1 MKKITFYDLILKKR
15 LFGLAFLLLLSNM
28 TFAQTFCRP
37 TSHSIGNSGLCI
49 GSGITDPAFAYDAE
63 SSAVPTTATTLSTVV
78 GVVCTLQ
85 ETLIFNQTAKA
96 GDQIVL
102 YIGSGD
108 DILDLGLFS
117 TATIEPFLGTVSAGD
132 KIALG
137 SSILNLSLLS
147 GDKIGVIRYT
157 LTQDANRVVIKLGG
171 GLVGVLNTL
180 RIYDARLQF
189 AKPTIVGGET
199 QSVCTGQSIALSATA
214 AAGTTV
220 AWYDSPTSTTAL
232 SAVSSFTTP
241 ALTASK
247 TYYVS
252 TSRVGGCESDQ
263 RTPVTVN
270 VIEPALPTISTAGTA
285 ICSSGATQ
293 ATTLSVIN
301 PVLGTDYKWYD
312 AETGGN
318 LLTPGNTYAPTVP
331 TGITKFYVEASIG
344 SCKTTRTTVT
354 VTSTPVPANPTV
366 LTQSVSIL
374 SGQNATLNAFTNESG
389 VTFDW
394 YDVVAGGTKLLGGSD
409 TFTTPILIATKTFYV
424 EARNSAGGCVSA
436 LRVPITV
443 TVTAA
448 QGSCL
453 QANSQQTSQSGLCL
467 LCGSL
472 DQNKSVDGDNNSAAR
487 LTVPVGL
494 VNDWVQQILQFNN
507 AGQAGDV
514 ITVELGIPGGLADV
528 GLLTYISLATYNGA
542 TFNNDRKAVNSLL
555 NVQLLSGGRF
565 RVTFE
570 AKSSFDR
577 VEIRLGGLA
586 LLLTSLD
593 IYGASYKFKERTIT
607 GNKTICSGQT
617 TTLTADVALGESIK
631 WYDAATAGNL
641 LSSAAA
647 FTTPALTANTTYY
660 VEVTRNGC
668 VNSERSAVLVTV
680 NNPVAPAI
688 NSTITNICAGGS
700 AVLSVVSAI
709 AGTTYNWYD
718 ATTGGSLIFT
728 GISYSTPNLI
738 ATTSYYV
745 EAVIG
750 NCSSTRT
757 QKTIN
762 VNPLPSVPVP
772 VSSNV
777 TIQSGQSVQLAVV
790 DAGGTIKYNW
800 FDVPSGGISIEL
812 GSSTFTPSPALTASK
827 TFYVEAVDTASDCK
841 SSPRAV
847 INVSVINTVDICLRP
862 TIQQTSLDG
871 AVCIVPCGVTDPDFS
886 VDGDNTTAAKLS
898 FGLGILST
906 LEQKLIFTTTGQAG
920 DIIDVELGLPGGI
933 VDLGL
938 VSNVTLRSF
947 NGATPNNDLT
957 TIGAL
962 VNVQLLG
969 GNRFKASFVAGGS
982 FSAIQVKLGG
992 LANIATSLD
1001 IYGASYR
1008 FKEAAVSGT
1017 TVCVGKSANLA
1028 VTSDT
1033 TGKTYKWYNLPT
1045 GGTELSALSTY
1056 TTLALNTSTTYYLEE
1071 TRGTC
1076 VNSTRQAV
1084 TVNIVSV
1091 PTAGDILI
1099 SSPLT
1104 TSCTGGIVLS
1114 PTSSLAGA
1122 KFNYYFDQNKTQ
1134 PVPTGNVAGVT
1145 YSKDVAGALTISGLT
1160 SSTTYF
1166 ISVVNEGSC
1175 ENETGTL
1182 KEVVVNYAP
1191 TPALTV
1197 SATLSGCAKV
1207 NLKDAIASFDT
1218 SGNTTYTF
1226 YSPINTQITDE
1237 AAVNITASGDYWI
1250 QAQTKGNSCLSAKQ
1264 KVTVTIN
1271 QIPTLTDVT
1280 TNRVVNKGEVV
1291 TLNATSNA
1299 AITWYD
1305 PQGNALPSNSTGAL
1319 NTVGVYTYTVIVN
1332 NGTCTNSQT
1341 VTISVIDPL
1350 DCDTLLERVYANEQS
1365 YGSILTGGV
1374 SNEALAVDG
1383 NPSTYSTIT
1392 TGFGLLGI
1400 GTTWQNLQWPKT
1412 ISKGT
1417 PVTVKLGLENSLI
1430 AVGQSITVVGTK
1442 RDGLGNPIDIGTLQS
1457 VSGSLVNLLS
1467 GQNSFEYTFVP
1478 SDISGTKDYDGIRV
1492 QLGSVLSVGQS
1503 INVYDA
1509 HYKKQVKQITC
1520 GQGDIEDIFSGV
1532 RDLGVG
1538 ALTTTVGVSQPWNV
1552 ADGDVGTYATMFSG
1566 AGVLAAAELTTAFRT
1581 PSMVG
1586 DSLRIVISKPGTIL
1600 NLNLLTGFVIQLYS
1614 GNIEV
1619 GAPIKNDSNLLS
1631 LKLLSGDTMAMT
1643 ILAPQTQPYDRV
1655 RISLGGVASVF
1666 DQLRVHSIDRVTN
1679 TKVIGSD
1686 IKNTLTVCPG
1696 SELKLEVAPKNCSTY
1711 AWYDSPTGGNVLANG
1726 QSYTLPAAMAAGT
1739 YKYYIQPIRYGCPA
1753 LTRGVVTVVV
1763 RATTPAATIASIKI
1777 NNGSNTVI
1785 CSENGNVS
1793 LEAVLVTPLPTLT
1806 NPVYYWY
1813 SFDGTKSNLIPGKT
1827 TSTLNVTGLSPGTY
1841 TYYVGLSSD
1850 EYCETAPGD
1859 RKQVTFTILPTSLP
1873 TDISVN
1879 NDSVCHNTT
1888 ATLTPSSSLVN
1899 PVFFWYLDA
1908 NKTKPILTGLIDGV
1922 TYTVDNVTGVLTASG
1937 LTAAMSPMTYYAAV
1951 KSDNTC
1957 PNKAGELKEVTVTVT
1972 DPATPTTDDNTQDF
1986 CVINSPKVSD
1996 LKTNEADVVWYDSAT
2011 STTPLL
2017 ASDPLTSKIYYG
2029 VFSVPIKLNP
2039 TVYCESKNR
2048 LAITVTVTDPGTP
2061 NISDKDQ
2068 DFCLVN
2074 APTIASINVSPETG
2088 NIVWYDASTG
2098 GNVVTATTALTT
2110 KTYYAALKD
2119 ATTTCESNVRL
2130 AVAVNV
2136 TDPGTPDI
2144 TDKDQ
2149 DFCLVNAPTIAN
2161 INVSPETGNIV
2172 WYDALTGGNL
2182 VTATTA
2188 LTTKTYYAALK
2199 NATTTCESNVRL
2211 AVAVNVTD
2219 PGTPNITDKDQDF
2232 CLVNA
2237 PTIAS
2242 INVSPE
2248 TGNIVWYDALTGGNV
2263 VTATT
2268 ALTTK
2273 TYYAALKGATTTCES
2288 NVRLAVAVNV
2298 TDPGTP
2304 NITDKDQ
2311 DFCLVNAPTIAS
2323 INVSPETGNIVWYDA
2338 LTGGNVVTA
2347 TTALTTKTYYAALK
2361 NATTT
2366 CESNVR
2372 LAVAVNVTD
2381 PGTPN
2386 ITDKDQDFCLINAST
2401 IASINVSPETG
2412 NIVWYDALTGG
2423 NVVTA
2428 ATALTTKTYYAALKD
2443 ATTTC
2448 ESNVRLAVAVN
2459 VTDPG
2464 TPNIAD
2470 KDQDFCLVNTPTIAN
2485 INVSPETGNIIW
2497 YDALTG
2503 GNVVTATTALTT
2515 RTYYAALK
2523 DATTT
2528 CESNVRLAV
2537 AVNVTDPGTPNISD
2551 KDQDFCLVNAPT
2563 IASIN
2568 VSPETGNIV
2577 WYDALTGGNVVTAT
2591 TALITKTYYAA
2602 LKNATTTC
2610 ESNVRLAVAV
2620 NVTDPGTPNIT
2631 DKDQDFCLIN
2641 APTIANINVSP
2652 ETGNIVWY
2660 DALTGGNVV
2669 TATTALTTRTYYAA
2683 LKNATTTCESNV
2695 RLAVAV
2701 NVTDPGTPNIADK
2714 DQDFCLVNTP
2724 TIASINVSPE
2734 TGNIVWYD
2742 ALTGGN
2748 VVTAATA
2755 LTTRTYYAALKNA
2768 TTTCESNVRLA
2779 VVINVTD
2786 PGTPNIADKDQD
2798 FCVVNAPTFASIN
2811 VSPAN
2816 NVVWYTNLV
2825 GGNLIPAGTTLT
2837 TGTYYA
2843 AIKDP
2848 VTSCESN
2855 TRLPIAIKVT
2865 DPVTPTT
2872 TSGTQVFCSGNNP
2885 TVASIQVNESN
2896 VIWYNAAIGGT
2907 AIASTA
2913 PLVNG
2918 DYFAALKDAVTGCE
2932 SSNRLK
2938 VTVTVGNS
2946 ITPTTNNA
2954 AQEFCST
2961 TAPTI
2966 ASIKVNESNVSW
2978 FNVPVGGTA
2987 ITATTALT
2995 SGIYYGEIT
3004 DAATGCKSATR
3015 LKVTITVTTPSPTP
3029 TTTDTTQDFCSTASP
3044 TIASI
3049 QVNEANVIWYNT
3061 QTGGTAIPASTA
3073 LATGT
3078 YYGAAASTTNCE
3090 NPNRLAVAVTVN
3102 TPGRITT
3109 PRTAQVFCLA
3119 ASPTLAN
3126 IQVNEA
3132 NVVWYSTPT
3141 GGAPL
3146 TASTLLTATTYY
3158 ADALINITNGC
3169 GGASRLG
3176 VTVSFENDALVPI
3189 TTNDD
3194 TPCVFQG
3201 VTYSIANGKSNYVW
3215 SVTNGTIINGG
3226 GTSDDD
3232 VTISWS
3238 DIGPGKVQVTYINTC
3253 NETTTKTL
3261 SVTVATCSDI
3271 TITNTVDN
3279 PTPNFGDHVTF
3290 TVTVNNV
3297 GQGSFINTIVSE
3309 LLPSG
3314 YDLVSSSTTI
3324 GVYDPKTQL
3333 WTIPTLNSGQSAT
3346 LTIVAEVL
3354 PSGNYLNVATIE
3366 ISTPLDVDASNN
3378 SASASVDPICLT
3390 VYNEFTPNNDGAN
3403 DLFRID
3409 CIESYPNNEL
3419 KVYNRYGAL
3428 VYSKQHYENDWN
3440 GTANVSGV
3448 INRGDML
3455 PTGTYFYVITIG
3467 DGTVKKGW
3475 LSIMR

>member
-1 MKKITFYDLILKKR
+1 M
-15 LFGLAFLLLLSNM
+15 
-28 TFAQTFCRP
+28 
-37 TSHSIGNSGLCI
+37 
-49 GSGITDPAFAYDAE
+49 
-63 SSAVPTTATTLSTVV
+63 
-78 GVVCTLQ
+78 
-85 ETLIFNQTAKA
+85 
-96 GDQIVL
+96 
-102 YIGSGD
+102 
-108 DILDLGLFS
+108 
-117 TATIEPFLGTVSAGD
+117 
-132 KIALG
+132 
-137 SSILNLSLLS
+137 
-147 GDKIGVIRYT
+147 
-157 LTQDANRVVIKLGG
+157 
-171 GLVGVLNTL
+171 
-180 RIYDARLQF
+180 
-189 AKPTIVGGET
+189 
-199 QSVCTGQSIALSATA
+199 
-214 AAGTTV
+214 
-220 AWYDSPTSTTAL
+220 
-232 SAVSSFTTP
+232 
-241 ALTASK
+241 
-247 TYYVS
+247 
-252 TSRVGGCESDQ
+252 
-263 RTPVTVN
+263 
-270 VIEPALPTISTAGTA
+270 
-285 ICSSGATQ
+285 
-293 ATTLSVIN
+293 
-301 PVLGTDYKWYD
+301 
-312 AETGGN
+312 
-318 LLTPGNTYAPTVP
+318 
-331 TGITKFYVEASIG
+331 
-344 SCKTTRTTVT
+344 
-354 VTSTPVPANPTV
+354 
-366 LTQSVSIL
+366 
-374 SGQNATLNAFTNESG
+374 
-389 VTFDW
+389 
-394 YDVVAGGTKLLGGSD
+394 
-409 TFTTPILIATKTFYV
+409 
-424 EARNSAGGCVSA
+424 
-436 LRVPITV
+436 
-443 TVTAA
+443 
-448 QGSCL
+448 
-453 QANSQQTSQSGLCL
+453 
-467 LCGSL
+467 
-472 DQNKSVDGDNNSAAR
+472 
-487 LTVPVGL
+487 
-494 VNDWVQQILQFNN
+494 
-507 AGQAGDV
+507 
-514 ITVELGIPGGLADV
+514 
-528 GLLTYISLATYNGA
+528 
-542 TFNNDRKAVNSLL
+542 
-555 NVQLLSGGRF
+555 
-565 RVTFE
+565 
-570 AKSSFDR
+570 
-577 VEIRLGGLA
+577 
-586 LLLTSLD
+586 
-593 IYGASYKFKERTIT
+593 
-607 GNKTICSGQT
+607 
-617 TTLTADVALGESIK
+617 
-631 WYDAATAGNL
+631 
-641 LSSAAA
+641 
-647 FTTPALTANTTYY
+647 
-660 VEVTRNGC
+660 
-668 VNSERSAVLVTV
+668 
-680 NNPVAPAI
+680 
-688 NSTITNICAGGS
+688 
-700 AVLSVVSAI
+700 
-709 AGTTYNWYD
+709 
-718 ATTGGSLIFT
+718 
-728 GISYSTPNLI
+728 
-738 ATTSYYV
+738 
-745 EAVIG
+745 
-750 NCSSTRT
+750 
-757 QKTIN
+757 
-762 VNPLPSVPVP
+762 
-772 VSSNV
+772 
-777 TIQSGQSVQLAVV
+777 
-790 DAGGTIKYNW
+790 
-800 FDVPSGGISIEL
+800 
-812 GSSTFTPSPALTASK
+812 
-827 TFYVEAVDTASDCK
+827 
-841 SSPRAV
+841 
-847 INVSVINTVDICLRP
+847 
-862 TIQQTSLDG
+862 
-871 AVCIVPCGVTDPDFS
+871 
-886 VDGDNTTAAKLS
+886 
-898 FGLGILST
+898 
-906 LEQKLIFTTTGQAG
+906 G

-938 VSNVTLRSF
+938 VSNITLRSF
-947 NGATPNNDLT
+947 NGVTPNNDLT

-969 GNRFKASFVAGGS
+969 GNRFKASFVAAGP
-982 FSAIQVKLGG
+982 FTAIQVRLGG
-992 LANIATSLD
+992 LATVATSLD

-1008 FKEAAVSGT
+1008 YKEATVSGT
-1017 TVCVGKSANLA
+1017 TVCVGKSTNLA

-1056 TTLALNTSTTYYLEE
+1056 TTPALNTSATYYLEE

-1076 VNSTRQAV
+1076 INSTRQAV
-1084 TVNIVSV
+1084 TVNVVPV
-1091 PTAGDILI
+1091 PTAADILI
-1099 SSPLT
+1099 NSPLT
-1104 TSCTGGIVLS
+1104 ASCAGGIVLS
-1114 PTSSLAGA
+1114 PTSSLTGVV
-1122 KFNYYFDQNKTQ
+1122 FNYYENQTDITPIANGTI
-1134 PVPTGNVAGVT
+1134 GGIT
-1145 YSKDVAGALTISGLT
+1145 YSKDGVTGALMITGLT
-1160 SSTTYF
+1160 ASKNYY
-1166 ISVVNEGSC
+1166 ISVFNQGSC
-1175 ENETGTL
+1175 ENAAGDR
-1182 KEVVVNYAP
+1182 KEVVVNYSATP
-1191 TPALTV
+1191 TLTV
-1197 SATLSGCAKV
+1197 SAALSGCAKV
-1207 NLKDAIASFDT
+1207 NLKDAITNFDNT
-1218 SGNTTYTF
+1218 GNTTYTF

-1237 AAVNITASGDYWI
+1237 AAANITTGGDYWI
-1250 QAQTKGNSCLSAKQ
+1250 QAQTTGNSCLSAKE

-1271 QIPTLTDVT
+1271 PVPTLTNVI
-1280 TNRVVNKGEVV
+1280 TNRVVNKGEVI
-1291 TLNATSNA
+1291 TLTATSNA
-1299 AITWYD
+1299 TIIWYD

-1319 NTVGVYTYTVIVN
+1319 NTVGVYTYTAIAN

-1350 DCDTLLERVYANEQS
+1350 DCDTLLERVYANTQS
-1365 YGSILTGGV
+1365 SGSIITGGV

-1392 TGFGLLGI
+1392 TGLGLLGI
-1400 GTTWQNLQWPKT
+1400 GTTWQNLQWPTT

-1478 SDISGTKDYDGIRV
+1478 SDVSGTKDYDGIRV

-1509 HYKKQVKQITC
+1509 HYKKQVTQITC

-1538 ALTTTVGVSQPWNV
+1538 ALTTTVGVSQPWNA

-1566 AGVLAAAELTTAFRT
+1566 TGVLAAAELTAAFRT
-1581 PSMVG
+1581 SSMVG

-1655 RISLGGVASVF
+1655 KISFGGVASVF
-1666 DQLRVHSIDRVTN
+1666 DQLRVHNIDRVTN

-1726 QSYTLPAAMAAGT
+1726 QSYTLPVAMAAGT

-1763 RATTPAATIASIKI
+1763 RATTPAATIASVKI
-1777 NNGSNTVI
+1777 NNGSSTVI

-1793 LEAVLVTPLPTLT
+1793 LEAVLVTPAPTLT
-1806 NPVYYWY
+1806 NPVYHWY
-1813 SFDGTKSNLIPGKT
+1813 SFDGITSNLIAGET
-1827 TSTLNVTGLSPGTY
+1827 ASTLNVTGLVPGTY

-1859 RKQVTFTILPTSLP
+1859 RKQVTFTILPTSLS
-1873 TDISVN
+1873 TDISVD

-1922 TYTVDNVTGVLTASG
+1922 TYTVDNATGVLTASG

-1986 CVINSPKVSD
+1986 CLINSPKVSD

-2017 ASDPLTSKIYYG
+2017 ASDLLTSKIYYG

-2061 NISDKDQ
+2061 NIADTDQDFCLVNAPTIASINVSPVTGNIVWYDALTGGSVVTSTTALTTRTYYAALKDATTTCESKVRQAVVVSVTDPGTPNITDKDQ
-2068 DFCLVN
+2068 DFCLIN

-2098 GNVVTATTALTT
+2098 GNVVTAATALTT
-2110 KTYYAALKD
+2110 RTYYVALKD

-2130 AVAVNV
+2130 AVA
-2136 TDPGTPDI
+2136 
-2144 TDKDQ
+2144 
-2149 DFCLVNAPTIAN
+2149 
-2161 INVSPETGNIV
+2161 INVS
-2172 WYDALTGGNL
+2172 
-2182 VTATTA
+2182 
-2188 LTTKTYYAALK
+2188 
-2199 NATTTCESNVRL
+2199 
-2211 AVAVNVTD
+2211 D
-2219 PGTPNITDKDQDF
+2219 PGTPNITDKDQEF
-2232 CLVNA
+2232 CLINA

-2248 TGNIVWYDALTGGNV
+2248 TGNIVWYDASTGGNV
-2263 VTATT
+2263 VT
-2268 ALTTK
+2268 
-2273 TYYAALKGATTTCES
+2273 S
-2288 NVRLAVAVNV
+2288 
-2298 TDPGTP
+2298 
-2304 NITDKDQ
+2304 
-2311 DFCLVNAPTIAS
+2311 
-2323 INVSPETGNIVWYDA
+2323 
-2338 LTGGNVVTA
+2338 
-2347 TTALTTKTYYAALK
+2347 
-2361 NATTT
+2361 
-2366 CESNVR
+2366 
-2372 LAVAVNVTD
+2372 
-2381 PGTPN
+2381 
-2386 ITDKDQDFCLINAST
+2386 
-2401 IASINVSPETG
+2401 
-2412 NIVWYDALTGG
+2412 
-2423 NVVTA
+2423 
-2428 ATALTTKTYYAALKD
+2428 
-2443 ATTTC
+2443 
-2448 ESNVRLAVAVN
+2448 
-2459 VTDPG
+2459 
-2464 TPNIAD
+2464 
-2470 KDQDFCLVNTPTIAN
+2470 
-2485 INVSPETGNIIW
+2485 
-2497 YDALTG
+2497 
-2503 GNVVTATTALTT
+2503 TTALTT

-2537 AVNVTDPGTPNISD
+2537 AVNVTDPGTPNIAD
-2551 KDQDFCLVNAPT
+2551 TDQDFCLVNAPT

-2568 VSPETGNIV
+2568 VNP
-2577 WYDALTGGNVVTAT
+2577 
-2591 TALITKTYYAA
+2591 
-2602 LKNATTTC
+2602 
-2610 ESNVRLAVAV
+2610 VA
-2620 NVTDPGTPNIT
+2620 
-2631 DKDQDFCLIN
+2631 
-2641 APTIANINVSP
+2641 
-2652 ETGNIVWY
+2652 
-2660 DALTGGNVV
+2660 
-2669 TATTALTTRTYYAA
+2669 
-2683 LKNATTTCESNV
+2683 
-2695 RLAVAV
+2695 
-2701 NVTDPGTPNIADK
+2701 
-2714 DQDFCLVNTP
+2714 
-2724 TIASINVSPE
+2724 
-2734 TGNIVWYD
+2734 GNIVWYD

-2755 LTTRTYYAALKNA
+2755 LTTRTYYAALKDATTTCESKVRQAVAINVSDPGTPNITDKDQDFCLINAPTIASINVSPETGNIVWYDASTGGNIVTTTTALTTRTYYAALKDA

-2779 VVINVTD
+2779 VAINVSDPGTPNITDKDQDFCLVNAPTIASINVSLETGNIVWYDASTGGNVVTAATALTTRTYYAALKDATTTCESNVRLAVAVTVTDPGTPNIADTDQDFCLVNAPTIASINVSPVTGNVVWYDALTGGNVVTSTTALTTRTYYAALKDATTTCESKVRQAVVVSVTDPGTPNITDKDQDFCLINAPTIASINVSPETVANIVWYDALTGGNIVTSTTALTTRTYYAALKDATTTCESNVRLGVAVNVSDPGTPNITDKDQDFCLVNAPTVASINVSPETGNIVWYDASTGGNVVTSTTVLTTRTYYAALKDATTTCESNVRLAVAVNVTD
-2786 PGTPNIADKDQD
+2786 PGTPNIADTDQD
-2798 FCVVNAPTFASIN
+2798 FCLVNALTIASIN
-2811 VSPAN
+2811 VNPVAGN
-2816 NVVWYTNLV
+2816 IVWYDALTGGNVVTS
-2825 GGNLIPAGTTLT
+2825 ATALT
-2837 TGTYYA
+2837 TRTYYA
-2843 AIKDP
+2843 ALKDAA
-2848 VTSCESN
+2848 TACESKV
-2855 TRLPIAIKVT
+2855 RQAVAVSVT

-2872 TSGTQVFCSGNNP
+2872 TSGRQVFCSGNNP
-2885 TVASIQVNESN
+2885 TVANIQVNENN
-2896 VIWYNAAIGGT
+2896 VIWYNAATGGT
-2907 AIASTA
+2907 MVASTA

-2932 SSNRLK
+2932 SSIRLK

-2954 AQEFCST
+2954 TQEFCST
-2961 TAPTI
+2961 TTPTI
-2966 ASIKVNESNVSW
+2966 ASIQVNENGVTWFSNP
-2978 FNVPVGGTA
+2978 NGGTA
-2987 ITATTALT
+2987 ISASRVLI
-2995 SGIYYGEIT
+2995 SGVYYGEII

-3044 TIASI
+3044 TVASI

-3061 QTGGTAIPASTA
+3061 QTGGTAIPASTT

-3078 YYGAAASTTNCE
+3078 YYGVIASSTNCE
-3090 NPNRLAVAVTVN
+3090 NPNRLAVTVTVN

-3119 ASPTLAN
+3119 ALPTLAN

-3141 GGAPL
+3141 GGVPL

-3158 ADALINITNGC
+3158 ADALANLTNGC
-3169 GGASRLG
+3169 GGNSRLG

-3238 DIGPGKVQVTYINTC
+3238 DIGPGKVQVTYVNTC

-3261 SVTVATCSDI
+3261 GVTVATCSDI

-3378 SASASVDPICLT
+3378 SASVSVTPICLT

>member
-15 LFGLAFLLLLSNM
+15 LFGLVFLLLLSNM
-28 TFAQTFCRP
+28 TFSQTFCRP
-37 TSHSIGNSGLCI
+37 TSHSINNTGLCI
-49 GSGITDPAFAYDAE
+49 GSGITNAGFAYDAE
-63 SSAVPTTATTLSTVV
+63 SIAVPSTATSFSTVV
-78 GVVCTLQ
+78 GVGCTLK
-85 ETLIFNQTAKA
+85 ETLIFNQIAKA

-102 YIGSGD
+102 YIGSGND
-108 DILDLGLFS
+108 LLDLELLS
-117 TATIEPFLGTVSAGD
+117 TATIQPFLDNVDSGAAIG
-132 KIALG
+132 LG
-137 SSILNLSLLS
+137 NSILQLSLLS
-147 GDKIGVIRYT
+147 GNKVGVVRYT
-157 LTQDANRVVIKLGG
+157 LTKDADRIVVKLGG
-171 GLVGVLNTL
+171 GIGVLNSL
-180 RIYDARLQF
+180 LLYDVRLQF

-199 QSVCTGQSIALSATA
+199 QSVCYGSSAALSATA
-214 AAGTTV
+214 AAGTTL
-220 AWYDSPTSTTAL
+220 AWYNSATSTTPL
-232 SAVSSFTTP
+232 STLGTFTTP
-241 ALTASK
+241 NLTATT

-252 TSRVGGCESDQ
+252 TSRMVGCESNE
-263 RTPVTVN
+263 RLPVTIN
-270 VIEPALPTISTAGTA
+270 VINPIQPTISTTGTT
-285 ICSSGATQ
+285 ICSAGATQ
-293 ATTLSVIN
+293 LTTLSVIN

-318 LLTPGNTYAPTVP
+318 LITTGSTYSPTVP
-331 TGITKFYVEASIG
+331 IGVTKFYVEAAIG

-354 VTSTPVPANPTV
+354 VTSTAVPANPTV

-374 SGQNATLNAFTNESG
+374 LGQNATLSAFTNESG

-394 YDVVAGGTKLLGGSD
+394 YDVPSGGTKLLGDSD
-409 TFTTPILIATKTFYV
+409 TFTTPILTATKTFYV
-424 EARNSAGGCVSA
+424 EARNSAAGCVSA
-436 LRVPITV
+436 RVPITV
-443 TVTAA
+443 TVAAA

-467 LCGSL
+467 LCGSSN
-472 DQNKSVDGDNNSAAR
+472 QNKSVDGDNDTAAR
-487 LTVPVGL
+487 LSVPVGL
-494 VNDWVQQILQFNN
+494 INDWVQQILQFNN

-542 TFNNDRKAVNSLL
+542 TFNNDRTAINSLL
-555 NVQLLSGGRF
+555 DVQLLTGGRF
-565 RVTFE
+565 RATIK
-570 AKSSFDR
+570 AKAAFDR
-577 VEIRLGGLA
+577 VEVRLGGLA

-641 LSSAAA
+641 LTSTAA
-647 FTTPALTANTTYY
+647 FTTPTLTANTTYY

-680 NNPVAPAI
+680 NNPVT
-688 NSTITNICAGGS
+688 STITASPSNLCAGQS
-700 AVLSVVSAI
+700 STITVDSPV
-709 AGTTYNWYD
+709 AGTTYKWYD
-718 ATTGGSLIFT
+718 ALTGGNLVFT
-728 GISYSTPNLI
+728 GTSYTTQNLST
-738 ATTSYYV
+738 TTSYHV

-750 NCSSTRT
+750 DCISPRSSVTL
-757 QKTIN
+757 N
-762 VNPLPSVPVP
+762 VSPRPSVPVP

-777 TIQSGQSVQLAVV
+777 VIQSGQSITLEVSNPVAGVSYKWF
-790 DAGGTIKYNW
+790 DTPTGGTPLNLS
-800 FDVPSGGISIEL
+800 DGA
-812 GSSTFTPSPALTASK
+812 STYTPTPALTASK
-827 TFYVEAVDTASDCK
+827 TFYVEARATASDCV
-841 SSPRAV
+841 SSSRAA
-847 INVSVINTVDICLRP
+847 INVSVINSVDVCLRP

-906 LEQKLIFTTTGQAG
+906 LEQKLIFTTTGQVG

-938 VSNVTLRSF
+938 VSNITLRSF
-947 NGATPNNDLT
+947 NGVTPNNDLT

-969 GNRFKASFVAGGS
+969 GNRFKASFAAAGP
-982 FSAIQVKLGG
+982 FTAIQVRLEG
-992 LANIATSLD
+992 LVTAATSLD

-1008 FKEAAVSGT
+1008 YKEATVSGT
-1017 TVCVGKSANLA
+1017 TVCVGKSTNLA

-1056 TTLALNTSTTYYLEE
+1056 NTPALSTSTTYYLEE

-1084 TVNIVSV
+1084 TVNVVPV
-1091 PTAGDILI
+1091 PTAADILI

-1104 TSCTGGIVLS
+1104 ASCAGGIVLS
-1114 PTSSLAGA
+1114 PTSSLTGVM
-1122 KFNYYFDQNKTQ
+1122 FNYYENQSDITPIANGTI
-1134 PVPTGNVAGVT
+1134 GGIT
-1145 YSKDVAGALTISGLT
+1145 YSKDGVTGALTITGLT
-1160 SSTTYF
+1160 ASKNYY
-1166 ISVVNEGSC
+1166 ISVFNQGSC
-1175 ENETGTL
+1175 ENAAGDR
-1182 KEVVVNYAP
+1182 KEVVVNYSSTP
-1191 TPALTV
+1191 TLTV
-1197 SATLSGCAKV
+1197 SAALSGCAKV
-1207 NLKDAIASFDT
+1207 NLKDAITNFDNT
-1218 SGNTTYTF
+1218 GNTTYTF

-1237 AAVNITASGDYWI
+1237 AAANITTGGDYWI
-1250 QAQTKGNSCLSAKQ
+1250 QAQTTGNSCLSAKE

-1271 QIPTLTDVT
+1271 PVPTLTNVI

-1291 TLNATSNA
+1291 TLTATSNA
-1299 AITWYD
+1299 TIIWYD

-1319 NTVGVYTYTVIVN
+1319 NTVGVYTYTAIAN

-1350 DCDTLLERVYANEQS
+1350 DCDTLLERVYANTQS
-1365 YGSILTGGV
+1365 SGSIITGGV

-1392 TGFGLLGI
+1392 TGLGLLGI
-1400 GTTWQNLQWPKT
+1400 GTTWQNLQWPTT

-1478 SDISGTKDYDGIRV
+1478 SDVSGTKDYDGIRV

-1509 HYKKQVKQITC
+1509 HYKKQVTQITC

-1538 ALTTTVGVSQPWNV
+1538 ALTTTVGVSQPWNA

-1566 AGVLAAAELTTAFRT
+1566 TGVLAAAELTAAFRT

-1655 RISLGGVASVF
+1655 KISFGGVASVF
-1666 DQLRVHSIDRVTN
+1666 DQLRVHNIDRVTN

-1763 RATTPAATIASIKI
+1763 RATTPAATIASVKI
-1777 NNGSNTVI
+1777 NNGSSTVI

-1793 LEAVLVTPLPTLT
+1793 LEAVLVTPAPTLT
-1806 NPVYYWY
+1806 NPVYHWY
-1813 SFDGTKSNLIPGKT
+1813 SFDGTTSNLIAGET
-1827 TSTLNVTGLSPGTY
+1827 ASTLNVTGLVPGTY

-1873 TDISVN
+1873 TDISVD

-1922 TYTVDNVTGVLTASG
+1922 TYTVDNATGVLTASG

-1951 KSDNTC
+1951 KSNNTC

-1986 CVINSPKVSD
+1986 CLINSPKVSD

-2017 ASDPLTSKIYYG
+2017 ASDLLTSKIYYG

-2061 NISDKDQ
+2061 NIADTDQDFCLVNAPTIASINVSPVTGNVVWYDALTGGNVVTSATALTTRTYYAALKDATTTCESKVRQAVVVSVTDPGTPNITDKDQDFCLINAPTIASINVSPETVANIVWYDALTGGNIVTSTTALTTRTYYAALKDATTTCESNVRLGVAVNVSDPGTPNITDKDQ

-2074 APTIASINVSPETG
+2074 APTVASINVSPETG

-2098 GNVVTATTALTT
+2098 GNVVT
-2110 KTYYAALKD
+2110 
-2119 ATTTCESNVRL
+2119 S
-2130 AVAVNV
+2130 
-2136 TDPGTPDI
+2136 
-2144 TDKDQ
+2144 
-2149 DFCLVNAPTIAN
+2149 
-2161 INVSPETGNIV
+2161 
-2172 WYDALTGGNL
+2172 
-2182 VTATTA
+2182 
-2188 LTTKTYYAALK
+2188 
-2199 NATTTCESNVRL
+2199 
-2211 AVAVNVTD
+2211 
-2219 PGTPNITDKDQDF
+2219 
-2232 CLVNA
+2232 
-2237 PTIAS
+2237 
-2242 INVSPE
+2242 
-2248 TGNIVWYDALTGGNV
+2248 
-2263 VTATT
+2263 
-2268 ALTTK
+2268 
-2273 TYYAALKGATTTCES
+2273 
-2288 NVRLAVAVNV
+2288 
-2298 TDPGTP
+2298 
-2304 NITDKDQ
+2304 
-2311 DFCLVNAPTIAS
+2311 
-2323 INVSPETGNIVWYDA
+2323 
-2338 LTGGNVVTA
+2338 
-2347 TTALTTKTYYAALK
+2347 
-2361 NATTT
+2361 
-2366 CESNVR
+2366 
-2372 LAVAVNVTD
+2372 
-2381 PGTPN
+2381 
-2386 ITDKDQDFCLINAST
+2386 
-2401 IASINVSPETG
+2401 
-2412 NIVWYDALTGG
+2412 
-2423 NVVTA
+2423 
-2428 ATALTTKTYYAALKD
+2428 
-2443 ATTTC
+2443 
-2448 ESNVRLAVAVN
+2448 
-2459 VTDPG
+2459 
-2464 TPNIAD
+2464 
-2470 KDQDFCLVNTPTIAN
+2470 
-2485 INVSPETGNIIW
+2485 
-2497 YDALTG
+2497 
-2503 GNVVTATTALTT
+2503 TTALTT

-2537 AVNVTDPGTPNISD
+2537 AVTVTDPGTPNIAD
-2551 KDQDFCLVNAPT
+2551 TDQDFCLVNAPT

-2568 VSPETGNIV
+2568 VNPVAGNIV
-2577 WYDALTGGNVVTAT
+2577 WYDALTGGNVVT
-2591 TALITKTYYAA
+2591 
-2602 LKNATTTC
+2602 
-2610 ESNVRLAVAV
+2610 S
-2620 NVTDPGTPNIT
+2620 
-2631 DKDQDFCLIN
+2631 
-2641 APTIANINVSP
+2641 
-2652 ETGNIVWY
+2652 
-2660 DALTGGNVV
+2660 
-2669 TATTALTTRTYYAA
+2669 
-2683 LKNATTTCESNV
+2683 
-2695 RLAVAV
+2695 
-2701 NVTDPGTPNIADK
+2701 
-2714 DQDFCLVNTP
+2714 
-2724 TIASINVSPE
+2724 
-2734 TGNIVWYD
+2734 
-2742 ALTGGN
+2742 
-2748 VVTAATA
+2748 ATA
-2755 LTTRTYYAALKNA
+2755 LTTRTYYAALKDAA
-2768 TTTCESNVRLA
+2768 TACESKVRQA
-2779 VVINVTD
+2779 V
-2786 PGTPNIADKDQD
+2786 A
-2798 FCVVNAPTFASIN
+2798 
-2811 VSPAN
+2811 VS
-2816 NVVWYTNLV
+2816 
-2825 GGNLIPAGTTLT
+2825 
-2837 TGTYYA
+2837 
-2843 AIKDP
+2843 
-2848 VTSCESN
+2848 
-2855 TRLPIAIKVT
+2855 VT

-2872 TSGTQVFCSGNNP
+2872 TSGRQVFCSGNNP
-2885 TVASIQVNESN
+2885 TVANIQVNENN
-2896 VIWYNAAIGGT
+2896 VIWYNAATGGT
-2907 AIASTA
+2907 MVASTA

-2932 SSNRLK
+2932 SSIRLK

-2954 AQEFCST
+2954 TQEFCST
-2961 TAPTI
+2961 TTPTI
-2966 ASIKVNESNVSW
+2966 ASIQVNENGVTWFSNP
-2978 FNVPVGGTA
+2978 NGGTA
-2987 ITATTALT
+2987 ISASTVLI
-2995 SGIYYGEIT
+2995 SGVYYGEII

-3044 TIASI
+3044 TVASI

-3061 QTGGTAIPASTA
+3061 QTGGTAIPASTT

-3078 YYGAAASTTNCE
+3078 YYGVIASSTNCE
-3090 NPNRLAVAVTVN
+3090 NPNRLAVTVTVN

-3119 ASPTLAN
+3119 ALPTLAN

-3141 GGAPL
+3141 GGVPL

-3158 ADALINITNGC
+3158 ADALANLTNGC
-3169 GGASRLG
+3169 GGNSRLG

-3238 DIGPGKVQVTYINTC
+3238 DIGPGKVQVTYVNTC

-3261 SVTVATCSDI
+3261 GVTVATCSDI

-3378 SASASVDPICLT
+3378 SASVSVTPICLT